1 MRPHSKRCAY
11 ASVIAAVILLLAVI
25 GIVFRTDLL
34 LEGAGIV
41 RLDTRVDHI
50 LGRNA
55 KLEKVAHGFDRAEG
69 PVWDKVNGALLFS
82 DMAAN
87 AIFRW
92 RAGES
97 VHVFLQLSGYMG
109 AEPFRGR
116 LPGSNGL
123 TFDPA
128 GRLVLCEHGNRRI
141 TRLEPDGSRTVL
153 VDRFRGRRLNSPNDL
168 VFNSKGD
175 LYFTDPPYGLP
186 GAFDDPGRELDFSGV
201 YRLSADGQLT
211 LLTDEL
217 KGPNGLAFSPSEKTL
232 YVSDSDASEPGWFAF
247 DVNDDGTLANRRG
260 FLTTPPWARTSP
272 GARDGLKVDR
282 LGNIFAAGPGGI
294 HVFAD
299 DGTHLAS
306 IKVQDAT
313 NLAWGEDGSVLYIT
327 SSTTVYRIRTL
338 TSGNRF

>member
-1 MRPHSKRCAY
+1 
-11 ASVIAAVILLLAVI
+11 LLVGTVLLVLAVLW
-25 GIVFRTDLL
+25 IVFRTDLL
-34 LEGAGIV
+34 LEDALIV
-41 RLDTRVDHI
+41 RLDTRLDHI
-50 LGRNA
+50 LSRDA
-55 KLEKVAHGFDRAEG
+55 KLEKVADGLKLTEG
-69 PVWDKVNGALLFS
+69 PVWDKASGALLFS

-92 RAGES
+92 RAGEPL
-97 VHVFLQLSGYMG
+97 HVFLQFSGYTG
-109 AEPFRGR
+109 SEPFRGP

-123 TFDPA
+123 AFDPA

-186 GAFDDPGRELDFSGV
+186 GFFDDPGRELDFSGV

-211 LLTDEL
+211 LLTDAL

-232 YVSDSDASEPGWFAF
+232 YVSDTAASEPGWFAF

-260 FLTTPPWARTSP
+260 FLTTPAWARTSP
-272 GARDGLKVDR
+272 GPRDGLKVDR
-282 LGNIFAAGPGGI
+282 FGNIFAAGRGGI
-294 HVFAD
+294 HIFAA
-299 DGTHLAS
+299 DGTHLGS
-306 IKVQDAT
+306 IKVQAS
-313 NLAWGEDGSVLYIT
+313 NLAWGEDGSVLFLT
-327 SSTTVYRIRTL
+327 SSTTVYRIRTQ
-338 TSGNRF
+338 TIGNRF